1 MRVTPLNHAA
11 RPVLPSLAR
20 METSNYQV
28 LLGDG
33 DGENTEFFNRALAC
47 CPAFELSHRAS
58 SITELISYLAG
69 TGNFV
74 RRTDFCGP
82 DVVLL
87 DLDLS
92 GPGSGFEVLQW
103 IQAQATRLFR
113 VVVLSSRASEKEC
126 ARAYALGADGF
137 VSRPRS
143 VAEMIAVLTRI
154 EMWLRNSIIDR
165 ADDFCEA

>member
-1 MRVTPLNHAA
+1 MKFRCATLSCHAGNTPQPRGTA
-11 RPVLPSLAR
+11 RAPIACA

-28 LLGDG
+28 LLGDA

-47 CPAFELSHRAS
+47 CPAFELCHRAS

-87 DLDLS
+87 DLDL
-92 GPGSGFEVLQW
+92 
-103 IQAQATRLFR
+103 
-113 VVVLSSRASEKEC
+113 
-126 ARAYALGADGF
+126 
-137 VSRPRS
+137 
-143 VAEMIAVLTRI
+143 
-154 EMWLRNSIIDR
+154 
-165 ADDFCEA
+165 

>member
-1 MRVTPLNHAA
+1 
-11 RPVLPSLAR
+11 

-28 LLGDG
+28 LLGDAEG
-33 DGENTEFFNRALAC
+33 QNTKFFNCALAC
-47 CPAFELSHRAS
+47 CPAFQLFYRAS
-58 SITELISYLAG
+58 SITELITNLAG
-69 TGNFV
+69 GGNFV

-113 VVVLSSRASEKEC
+113 VVVFSSRRSEKEC

-137 VSRPRS
+137 VTSPRS
-143 VAEMIAVLTRI
+143 VTEMIAVLTRI
-154 EMWLRNSIIDR
+154 ETWLRSSVIDR
-165 ADDFCEA
+165 ADDFCVA